1 MRQVIGFLNCSKKNG
16 LSNEK
21 YVPRKRPRDFSQAGI
36 LVVDIAAEEVKT
48 RCRRPGVPE
57 CRPPSRE
64 RSLLCFAIGVGS
76 PASTRSLSKRGPHSQ
91 AHLTM
96 TPVASVYPDSCVAS
110 FRKDLDGRNVHFF
123 AALAG
128 RAFSAA
134 GHQQALELRH

>member
-1 MRQVIGFLNCSKKNG
+1 MPQVLGFLNCLKKNG

-21 YVPRKRPRDFSQAGI
+21 YAPRKRPRDFSQAGI
-36 LVVDIAAEEVKT
+36 LVVDIAPPEESKT

-57 CRPPSRE
+57 CRPPSDGKEPTLFCVR
-64 RSLLCFAIGVGS
+64 VGS

-96 TPVASVYPDSCVAS
+96 TPVAPVDPDSRVAS
-110 FRKDLDGRNVHFF
+110 FRKHFDGRNIHFF

-134 GHQQALELRH
+134 GHQ

>member
-1 MRQVIGFLNCSKKNG
+1 MMRQVIGFLNCSKKNG

-21 YVPRKRPRDFSQAGI
+21 YVPRKRPRDFSQADI
-36 LVVDIAAEEVKT
+36 LVVDIEEVKT
-48 RCRRPGVPE
+48 RCRRPG
-57 CRPPSRE
+57 
-64 RSLLCFAIGVGS
+64 LCFAIGVGS

>member
-1 MRQVIGFLNCSKKNG
+1 
-16 LSNEK
+16 
-21 YVPRKRPRDFSQAGI
+21 
-36 LVVDIAAEEVKT
+36 
-48 RCRRPGVPE
+48 
-57 CRPPSRE
+57 
-64 RSLLCFAIGVGS
+64 VGS

-96 TPVASVYPDSCVAS
+96 TSVASVYPDSCVAS